1 MNINVVV
8 DTSILISALIGS
20 KGPSREILRK
30 CLMGIYNPL
39 ISNALF
45 TEYEDVSN
53 RERIIKLCSISHEER
68 RALLNAYYSQCHWVS
83 IHYLWR
89 PNIKD
94 EGDNFLIELAVA
106 GNAQYIITNNIN
118 DFKNPQLK
126 FSTIKIVTPEQLLRG
141 KNNGDIN
148 NKNT

>member
-1 MNINVVV
+1 MGNNIVVV

-20 KGPSREILRK
+20 EGPSREILK
-30 CLMGIYNPL
+30 QCLKGKLKLL

-45 TEYEDVSN
+45 SEYEDVSN
-53 RERIIKLCSISHEER
+53 RDRIIKLCPLSNEER
-68 RALLNAYYSQCHWVS
+68 RKLLNAFYSICDWTS

-106 GNAQYIITNNIN
+106 GNANYLITNNIGGFRN
-118 DFKNPQLK
+118 TQLS
-126 FSTIKIVTPEQLLRG
+126 FPNIQIVTPEQFLRG
-141 KNNGDIN
+141 
-148 NKNT
+148 